1 MTGGLRG
8 WLLTVIAACV
18 LCALAERLMPPGPV
32 KRAGSVTCGLVLLWA
47 VLSPLARP
55 DLMSGQAWL
64 EDYLDSLEQRE
75 TELRGQVNE
84 GTKVLIEQEYAAYI
98 VDKAAEWGITCTA
111 RVECRAGEEGLYFP
125 ETAAVTGSLSGEE
138 QSRLSQMIRED
149 LGVPEERQTY
159 CTEEGAP

>member
-98 VDKAAEWGITCTA
+98 VDKAAEWELNCTA
-111 RVECRAGEEGLYFP
+111 RVKCRVEEGLYIP
-125 ETAAVTGSLSGEE
+125 DETMVAGPFSDVE
-138 QSRLSQMIRED
+138 QSRLTQMIRED
-149 LGVPEERQTY
+149 LGVPAERQTFY
-159 CTEEGAP
+159 AEGELP